1 MILTQI
7 FYDVDNFCKDFK
19 THLDAHSISAD
30 LSALVK
36 REQKRM
42 SLSDILTI
50 LIYFHHSGYRTF
62 KKYYKEC
69 GDLKGAFDG
78 IVSYNR
84 FIELVPQALVPLTI
98 FMNLCCKN
106 KCTGFGFIDSTKLH
120 VCHNLRI
127 NRNKVFSGIAARG
140 KTSTGWFYGFKLH
153 LIIN

>member
-50 LIYFHHSGYRTF
+50 LIYFHHSGYRT
-62 KKYYKEC
+62 
-69 GDLKGAFDG
+69 LRN
-78 IVSYNR
+78 I
-84 FIELVPQALVPLTI
+84 I
-98 FMNLCCKN
+98 KN
-106 KCTGFGFIDSTKLH
+106 VAI
-120 VCHNLRI
+120 
-127 NRNKVFSGIAARG
+127 
-140 KTSTGWFYGFKLH
+140 
-153 LIIN
+153 